1 MDTRKAVKTYH
12 RNLAI
17 VLAIIVAIFAA
28 IPLVVDKPYIIN
40 IFVLTFYM
48 STLSMAWNILG
59 GITGQNSLGLA
70 AYMGLGA
77 YVCCLVVTKTGMNPW
92 VAAVLDMLVV
102 GVVAGVIFFPS
113 LILRG
118 PYFTLVSIAF
128 AESIRQFI
136 INSEFFGR
144 ASGVGLPFGKDSFAQ
159 FRFTSKVPY
168 YYIGFI
174 MMVGV
179 YLIMK
184 KIGRSKLGFALRT
197 IREDEDAAA
206 AIGINPTKY
215 KVIAVVISAIIAGL
229 VGFFYVSYI
238 RYIDPDIMIQSK
250 STEIVLPAVVGG
262 AAYIEGPLI
271 GGLIMTHG
279 DNNGLVLP
287 PKIAPI
293 QVIVLPVAMHK
304 AGVLE
309 KASELKDRLVKA
321 GLRVKLDDSDN
332 SMGWKCAQ
340 YEMKGVPVRVEIG
353 PRDIE
358 AGQCV
363 LVRRNDGEKTVVP
376 LENLEAAV
384 SEQLALVQKG
394 MFEKAKQNL
403 DNHIYEAHSLEEA
416 KQLQAEHGGFIKT
429 MWCGELE
436 CELKM
441 KEEGGMSSRC
451 MPLKQEHLGDTCP
464 ICGKPARKMIYWGI
478 AY

>member
-1 MDTRKAVKTYH
+1 
-12 RNLAI
+12 
-17 VLAIIVAIFAA
+17 
-28 IPLVVDKPYIIN
+28 
-40 IFVLTFYM
+40 
-48 STLSMAWNILG
+48 MAWNILG

-238 RYIDPDIMIQSK
+238 RYIDPDIMIPLS
-250 STEIVLPAVVGG
+250 ELLRANFAAVLPGINMLMYAVV
-262 AAYIEGPLI
+262 LI
-271 GGLIMTHG
+271 VVIRFRPSGILGWYMNSKVKTFI
-279 DNNGLVLP
+279 DE
-287 PKIAPI
+287 KILKKPS
-293 QVIVLPVAMHK
+293 LD
-304 AGVLE
+304 VLE
-309 KASELKDRLVKA
+309 EYELMAD
-321 GLRVKLDDSDN
+321 
-332 SMGWKCAQ
+332 
-340 YEMKGVPVRVEIG
+340 KG
-353 PRDIE
+353 
-358 AGQCV
+358 
-363 LVRRNDGEKTVVP
+363 
-376 LENLEAAV
+376 
-384 SEQLALVQKG
+384 
-394 MFEKAKQNL
+394 
-403 DNHIYEAHSLEEA
+403 
-416 KQLQAEHGGFIKT
+416 
-429 MWCGELE
+429 
-436 CELKM
+436 
-441 KEEGGMSSRC
+441 
-451 MPLKQEHLGDTCP
+451 
-464 ICGKPARKMIYWGI
+464 GK
-478 AY
+478 

>member
-271 GGLIMTHG
+271 GGLIMIPLSELLRA
-279 DNNGLVLP
+279 NFAAILP
-287 PKIAPI
+287 GINMLMYA
-293 QVIVLPVAMHK
+293 IVLIVVIRFRPSGILGWYVNSK
-304 AGVLE
+304 VKTFIDEKILKKPSLDVLE
-309 KASELKDRLVKA
+309 EYELMAD
-321 GLRVKLDDSDN
+321 
-332 SMGWKCAQ
+332 
-340 YEMKGVPVRVEIG
+340 KG
-353 PRDIE
+353 
-358 AGQCV
+358 
-363 LVRRNDGEKTVVP
+363 
-376 LENLEAAV
+376 
-384 SEQLALVQKG
+384 
-394 MFEKAKQNL
+394 
-403 DNHIYEAHSLEEA
+403 
-416 KQLQAEHGGFIKT
+416 
-429 MWCGELE
+429 
-436 CELKM
+436 
-441 KEEGGMSSRC
+441 
-451 MPLKQEHLGDTCP
+451 
-464 ICGKPARKMIYWGI
+464 GK
-478 AY
+478 

>member
-92 VAAVLDMLVV
+92 MAAVLDMLVV

-238 RYIDPDIMIQSK
+238 RYIDPDVMIQSK

-262 AAYIEGPLI
+262 AAYIE
-271 GGLIMTHG
+271 
-279 DNNGLVLP
+279 
-287 PKIAPI
+287 
-293 QVIVLPVAMHK
+293 
-304 AGVLE
+304 
-309 KASELKDRLVKA
+309 
-321 GLRVKLDDSDN
+321 
-332 SMGWKCAQ
+332 
-340 YEMKGVPVRVEIG
+340 
-353 PRDIE
+353 
-358 AGQCV
+358 
-363 LVRRNDGEKTVVP
+363 
-376 LENLEAAV
+376 
-384 SEQLALVQKG
+384 
-394 MFEKAKQNL
+394 
-403 DNHIYEAHSLEEA
+403 
-416 KQLQAEHGGFIKT
+416 
-429 MWCGELE
+429 
-436 CELKM
+436 
-441 KEEGGMSSRC
+441 
-451 MPLKQEHLGDTCP
+451 
-464 ICGKPARKMIYWGI
+464 AR
-478 AY
+478 